1 MSITSTFNTQLI
13 NFYNELENLN
23 IDKKLIKNSKTKIML
38 LKKANSKILIELFI
52 QHIYIYKSFIISKDI
67 QIFNNI
73 NEDIED
79 KENNKI
85 YMLFNILKNN
95 WNIYNDNTKE
105 NIWLY
110 LNVLINLC
118 DKYINK

>member
-52 QHIYIYKSFIISKDI
+52 QYIYIYKSFIISKDI

-95 WNIYNDNTKE
+95 WNIYNDKTKE

>member
-52 QHIYIYKSFIISKDI
+52 QYIYIYK
-67 QIFNNI
+67 
-73 NEDIED
+73 
-79 KENNKI
+79 
-85 YMLFNILKNN
+85 
-95 WNIYNDNTKE
+95 
-105 NIWLY
+105 
-110 LNVLINLC
+110 
-118 DKYINK
+118 